1 MNLMNRMKMKN
12 LHIWI
17 YLYIWIHVD
26 IRMVDERSMKALMD
40 IFERSMKACLS
51 LLFAVV
57 HSRLVF
63 RYNKH
68 NNMHVGIQTSVKRMM
83 KACMPLS
90 LADCHSE
97 HVVHVCVCLSVWV
110 CVSSPARRRDRDLA
124 VPGPCLF
131 RAHRLRGM
139 AVESVVRKW
148 GVCKSCFSFFFSIL
162 SSCMFLR
169 VAKKKNMEHG
179 ASIDV

>member
-1 MNLMNRMKMKN
+1 MYKTNFKNVWIMNLMNRMKMKN

-97 HVVHVCVCLSVWV
+97 HVVHVCVCV
-110 CVSSPARRRDRDLA
+110 CLYGCVCLHQ
-124 VPGPCLF
+124 PGGEIVISLF
-131 RAHRLRGM
+131 RVHVYFVLIDCEAWRWSLWCGNGEY
-139 AVESVVRKW
+139 AKVA
-148 GVCKSCFSFFFSIL
+148 FLFFF
-162 SSCMFLR
+162 
-169 VAKKKNMEHG
+169 
-179 ASIDV
+179 DT